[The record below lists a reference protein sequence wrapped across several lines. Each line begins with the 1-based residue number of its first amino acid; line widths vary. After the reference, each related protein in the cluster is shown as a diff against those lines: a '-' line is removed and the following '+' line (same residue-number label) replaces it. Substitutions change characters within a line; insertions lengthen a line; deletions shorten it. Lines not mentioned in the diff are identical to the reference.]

1 MPIVPRFRRLA
12 TLTVGLSALF
22 AVAVLLSGCLG
33 EWFSRDNAGKV
44 EAAAPQEQSSVR
56 PTTSAPTPAPPA
68 KPVTVFDNGNPI
80 AIHAGGKA
88 PTFKLSTAAT
98 ITTMTSYHYIVGGG
112 PSPGTLGLKSADGTM
127 YGPWQ
132 CKGADGQGGVK
143 NAFWIAEPNADVPA
157 GTYTIVDSDPST
169 WSTNSKA
176 GGLGFATVNVIPK

>member
-1 MPIVPRFRRLA
+1 MSITPRVGRSVAATAALIALLA
-12 TLTVGLSALF
+12 AALLLT
-22 AVAVLLSGCLG
+22 GCIG
-33 EWFSRDNAGKV
+33 EWFSRDNANPSP
-44 EAAAPQEQSSVR
+44 AAAPQEQSSVR
-56 PTTSAPTPAPPA
+56 PTTSAPTPAAPA

-88 PTFKLSTAAT
+88 PTFKLGTAAT
-98 ITTMTSYHYIVGGG
+98 ITTMTSYHYVVGGG
-112 PSPGTLGLKSADGTM
+112 PSPGTLGLKGADGTM

-143 NAFWIAEPNADVPA
+143 NAFWIAEPNAEVPA

-176 GGLGFATVNVIPK
+176 GGIGFATVTAIPK